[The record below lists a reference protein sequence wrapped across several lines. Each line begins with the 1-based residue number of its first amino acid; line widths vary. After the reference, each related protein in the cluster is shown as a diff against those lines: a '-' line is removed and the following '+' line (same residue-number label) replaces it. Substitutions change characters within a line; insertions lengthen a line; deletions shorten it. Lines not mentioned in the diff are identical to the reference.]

1 MKAKFILALGL
12 ALLSTEA
19 FSSVY
24 YVAVDGSD
32 SNAGTKEKPFASLN
46 KANKVVSAGDTV
58 WIRGGVY
65 DLRDTVYF

>member
-1 MKAKFILALGL
+1 MKAKILWTLGL
-12 ALLSTEA
+12 ILFSSEA

-46 KANKVVSAGDTV
+46 KANDVVRAGDTV
-58 WIRGGVY
+58 WIRGGAFY
-65 DLRDTVYF
+65 GRHFQN